1 MAYSRS
7 KVADSDNKLAIIGP
21 ADKGQHAVICVV
33 AVNPLKAA
41 PVKVNL
47 PELLVLHI
55 ELVEVLGEFQHLGV
69 HLVLLRQMPVK
80 AGIPLPLNELTE
92 LAALEQE
99 LLARM
104 SHPVAKEGTEAGKLL
119 PVVTRHLVD
128 QRALAMHY
136 LVMGQRQHEI
146 LAEGVHHGEGNLV
159 MMPLPVDRIKAEIAE
174 GVIHPAH
181 IPLVVKAHAA
191 HVDRLG
197 DVRPGGGLLGDHQCL
212 RILPEYG
219 LVELVEEVYGL
230 QVAVAAVLVRLPLP
244 MLPAIV
250 QIQHIGHCINAQSV
264 NMVLIH
270 PENRVGNQEALYL
283 GAAIIKVGGTPACIV
298 CTLRIVRLIQVAPIK
313 VTETRIILAEVP
325 RHPVHDYAD
334 ACLMCL
340 INEITQVIRRTE
352 TAGSGIIAGSLIAPG
367 AFIRVLTERHELDMG
382 VVHFLGIVHQLFR
395 HITIGQLIA
404 LRGAAPGAQMHL
416 VGQHRL
422 AVGLGAL
429 LLLLPLSILPL
440 IVVHIIDTGG
450 SSRSHLC
457 MISIRVSLHD
467 MRAAML
473 RHDGILVNIPLLD
486 TRNEDFPYLAIVNLG
501 HLVDTGV
508 PVIEL
513 ADYADLFGI
522 WSPYRKAHAFLP
534 VFLGQMRSQH
544 LIGSAVSTLMKQ
556 KSIVFRQL

>member
-47 PELLVLHI
+47 PEFFVLHI

-80 AGIPLPLNELTE
+80 AGIPLPLNELAE
-92 LAALEQE
+92 LAALEQK

-128 QRALAMHY
+128 QGALAMHY
-136 LVMGQRQHEI
+136 LVMGQRQYEI
-146 LAEGVHHGEGNLV
+146 LAESIHHGEGNLV
-159 MMPLPVDRIKAEIAE
+159 MMPLSVDRIKAEIAK
-174 GVIHPAH
+174 GIIHPAH
-181 IPLVVKAHAA
+181 VPLVVEAHAA

-197 DVRPGGGLLGDHQCL
+197 DVRPGGGLLGNHQCL

-219 LVELVEEVYGL
+219 LIQLVEEINSL
-230 QVAVAAVLVRLPLP
+230 QIAVAAVLVGLPLAL
-244 MLPAIV
+244 LPAIV
-250 QIQHIGHCINAQSV
+250 QIQHICHRIDAQPV

-270 PENRVGNQEALYL
+270 PENRIGNQEALYL
-283 GAAIIKVGGTPACIV
+283 GAAIIKVGSTPACII
-298 CTLRIVRLIQVAPIK
+298 CTLRIVGLIQVASIK
-313 VTETRIILAEVP
+313 VPKARIVLAEVT
-325 RHPVHDYAD
+325 RYPVHDYAD
-334 ACLMCL
+334 ACLMGL
-340 INEITQVIRRTE
+340 VNEIAQVIRCAE
-352 TAGSGIIAGSLIAPG
+352 AAGSGIIAGSLIAPG
-367 AFIRVLTERHELDMG
+367 TFIWMLAERHELDMG
-382 VVHFLGIVHQLFR
+382 VVHFLGVVHQLLR
-395 HITIGQLIA
+395 HIPIGKLIA
-404 LRGAAPGAQMHL
+404 LRSAAPGTQMHL

-422 AVGLGAL
+422 AIGLGAL

-440 IVVHIIDTGG
+440 IVVHVIDTGG
-450 SSRSHLC
+450 SCRSHLC
-457 MISIRVSLHD
+457 IVAIRVSLHD
-467 MRAAML
+467 VRSAML
-473 RHDGILVNIPLLD
+473 RHDGILVHIPLLD
-486 TRNEDFPYLAIVNLG
+486 TRNEDFPDLAIVNPG

-513 ADYADLFGI
+513 TDYADLLGI
-522 WSPYRKAHAFLP
+522 WCPNREAHALLP
-534 VFLGQMRSQH
+534 VFFGQMRSQH
-544 LIGSAVSTLMKQ
+544 FIGSAVGTLMEQ
-556 KSIVFRQL
+556 KSIIFRQL